1 VNICIW
7 NVRCNIDYKF
17 KYELIVYECLSNL
30 YMAKGRIPRY
40 LKLKEALMVADRL
53 KI

>member
-1 VNICIW
+1 MNICLW
-7 NVRCNIDYKF
+7 NVQCNTDYKF
-17 KYELIVYECLSNL
+17 KYELNVECLD
-30 YMAKGRIPRY
+30 MAKGRIPRY